1 MVGKGM
7 VEAEVEEE
15 IEGAEVVMIAEMEVG
30 VMIEGE
36 GEEEIEQDPEVEI
49 GKEEVPVIEAWVE
62 AGREVVT
69 TEGEEAETDLRVE
82 EEEEE
87 VEVEKQAEEV
97 AKEANPDQGHD

>member
-1 MVGKGM
+1 M

-49 GKEEVPVIEAWVE
+49 GKEEVPVIEA
-62 AGREVVT
+62 
-69 TEGEEAETDLRVE
+69 
-82 EEEEE
+82 
-87 VEVEKQAEEV
+87 
-97 AKEANPDQGHD
+97 